1 MGLRTSGRKRQP
13 RERKNDSWNLLSAS
27 GSPPLGEIA
36 EATDVLPCGA
46 CHKSTEVD
54 GCHDTNV
61 SAALATPMS
70 PVIHL
75 VLAILIG
82 MAVGLFTAL
91 RRYGGFVTFIVSTAS
106 LTLVLRTTRLRPIG
120 FVASAGGVGILL
132 VILGVYVSLAI
143 WAHERVRKTK

>member
-1 MGLRTSGRKRQP
+1 MQ
-13 RERKNDSWNLLSAS
+13 AFI
-27 GSPPLGEIA
+27 SPLMQLI
-36 EATDVLPCGA
+36 
-46 CHKSTEVD
+46 
-54 GCHDTNV
+54 
-61 SAALATPMS
+61 
-70 PVIHL
+70 
-75 VLAILIG
+75 LAILIG

-106 LTLVLRTTRLRPIG
+106 FTLVLRTTRLRPIG

>member
-1 MGLRTSGRKRQP
+1 MDTS
-13 RERKNDSWNLLSAS
+13 
-27 GSPPLGEIA
+27 
-36 EATDVLPCGA
+36 
-46 CHKSTEVD
+46 
-54 GCHDTNV
+54 
-61 SAALATPMS
+61 MS
-70 PVIHL
+70 PAVHL

-82 MAVGLFTAL
+82 IAVGLFTAL

-106 LTLVLRTTRLRPIG
+106 FTLVLRTTTRLRPIG

>member
-1 MGLRTSGRKRQP
+1 MHS
-13 RERKNDSWNLLSAS
+13 S
-27 GSPPLGEIA
+27 
-36 EATDVLPCGA
+36 
-46 CHKSTEVD
+46 
-54 GCHDTNV
+54 
-61 SAALATPMS
+61 MS
-70 PVIHL
+70 PAVHL

-82 MAVGLFTAL
+82 IAVGLFTAL

-106 LTLVLRTTRLRPIG
+106 FTLVLRTTRLRPIG

>member
-1 MGLRTSGRKRQP
+1 MG
-13 RERKNDSWNLLSAS
+13 
-27 GSPPLGEIA
+27 GEYA
-36 EATDVLPCGA
+36 PGYGGA
-46 CHKSTEVD
+46 CHESTEVD

-106 LTLVLRTTRLRPIG
+106 FTLVLRTIRLRPIG
-120 FVASAGGVGILL
+120 FVASSGGIGILL
-132 VILGVYVSLAI
+132 VILGMYVSLAM
-143 WAHERVRKTK
+143 WARERVRHTNRRDVLR

>member
-1 MGLRTSGRKRQP
+1 MHTS
-13 RERKNDSWNLLSAS
+13 
-27 GSPPLGEIA
+27 
-36 EATDVLPCGA
+36 
-46 CHKSTEVD
+46 
-54 GCHDTNV
+54 
-61 SAALATPMS
+61 MS
-70 PVIHL
+70 PAVHL

-82 MAVGLFTAL
+82 IAVGLFAAL

-106 LTLVLRTTRLRPIG
+106 FTLVLRTTRLRPIG